1 MQNDRMMTRGYNP
14 HQPMVQPP
22 EVSFADKMKALWQLL
37 NPAAVA
43 ALGAMLLGLGYAI
56 FITANYWWVDKLMAH
71 LIFAWVSVAVNGY
84 GLFTSKR
91 EMLFVAMIAYV
102 VAALLFINY
111 AYLLII
117 QPLLCFYA
125 WRRL

>member
-14 HQPMVQPP
+14 HQPMVQPH
-22 EVSFADKMKALWQLL
+22 EVSFADKLKAFWQLL
-37 NPAAVA
+37 DPAALA

-56 FITANYWWVDKLMAH
+56 FVTANFYWVDKLMAH
-71 LIFAWVSVAVNGY
+71 MIFAWVATVVNGY
-84 GLFTSKR
+84 GVFASKR
-91 EMLFVAMIAYV
+91 EMLFIAMAAYV

-125 WRRL
+125 WRKL